1 MTLSVLAE
9 SGIDASGLVVDGD
22 VFAAAEKVRE
32 DEDVHEIVLA
42 TYPTGRSRWM
52 GDDIVDRLR
61 KATGLGITRVVV
73 LPEDA
78 RRPVE
83 RPGVTRVA
91 VIADDA
97 LGADGLVS
105 TLRER
110 ADRQALAVTLPQM
123 KQRYNLH
130 EGRVGRLEMSFGL
143 AFAAG
148 VGNVLNNALC
158 ILFAYW
164 TNRTFVFKSRAHG
177 RAAWGEFGKFVS
189 CRILTAVVDQ
199 LIMFGGVTLLGPSIG
214 FMSAALWANLVK
226 LFSQIVVIVSNYV
239 FSKVLIFAK
248 K

>member
-1 MTLSVLAE
+1 MQKLKQLFLKYYEQISYLFF
-9 SGIDASGLVVDGD
+9 GG
-22 VFAAAEKVRE
+22 
-32 DEDVHEIVLA
+32 LA
-42 TYPTGRSRWM
+42 T
-52 GDDIVDRLR
+52 L
-61 KATGLGITRVVV
+61 LNFV
-73 LPEDA
+73 LLNIF
-78 RRPVE
+78 R
-83 RPGVTRVA
+83 
-91 VIADDA
+91 A
-97 LGADGLVS
+97 LG
-105 TLRER
+105 
-110 ADRQALAVTLPQM
+110 
-123 KQRYNLH
+123 
-130 EGRVGRLEMSFGL
+130 GL